1 MKIKKLSI
9 AALFFS
15 ALLSYGQQDTLSKEK
30 KIEEV
35 IMVGTRVAPRTS
47 IDTPLPIDAIDSQI
61 ISSSGQPT
69 IDKALQYKIP
79 SFNSTSAAVQ
89 DATSLLDPFEI
100 RNMGASRTLVLI
112 NGKRK
117 NTSSLMFIQNTIGK
131 GETGADLSAIPN
143 IAIKKVEILRDGASA
158 QYGSD
163 AIAGVMNVI
172 LKDKVAFSEIQS
184 SLGLYGKGDGFDQN
198 ISAITGATFK
208 NGGFLTI
215 ASSLQNNNYAQR
227 SGKVNTKWEAAT
239 FGVTEAEVAA
249 YLAKYPDA
257 KNKNVLPKKTSMN
270 ILLNTSIPISEYAK
284 IYANAYYVAKKVN
297 SFANH
302 RTPYWKAD
310 PNHLL
315 HTDDATYS
323 GFTPTFE
330 GDLADYGATIG
341 LEKRTSGDWKLD
353 VSGTLGGNKIL
364 YTVRNTYNES
374 LGADSPIN
382 FKPGGYRFNHIV
394 GNLDLS
400 KRFSDFFSF
409 AIGTEVRKEEYEIY
423 AGDESSYINGGAIS
437 FPGTDKKNA
446 GIFSRYN
453 LGGYVDTSFDFTESS
468 LLNATARYENYSD
481 FGDAF
486 VWKLSFRQKVLGDK
500 LIFRTSASTGFK
512 APSLHQLNLGINQS
526 SFSGGTIKIQ
536 GLFANG
542 SKEARAFGVPALQ
555 PEKSLNITAGFGV
568 QPTKNFSATLDFYNI
583 KVNDRVLLSSN
594 IPIVGKMATITPGVT
609 SASFFI
615 NGVDTSTYG
624 FDLVAN
630 LKNLSLGAG
639 KFGVNFAGN
648 INKSKIKKETETI
661 KNIKEYIKA
670 NTIDA
675 QYPTGVDIVPFNRI
689 EEAIATTSRP
699 SYKAVLGFDYTLG
712 KIQVYLN
719 NTLFGKSTWA
729 NDGLNGSGAAWNIAG
744 ESSLASLEYK
754 PRVVTDLNFV
764 YNLNKNNS
772 INLNVSNLFNVL
784 PKWKLINVSA
794 ADAAVDGEVYN
805 TLTFN
810 GRYPQSSYDSQH
822 FSIFGTQFMIGY
834 NVKF

>member
-1 MKIKKLSI
+1 MKKKSISVAFFLGLSVC
-9 AALFFS
+9 A
-15 ALLSYGQQDTLSKEK
+15 YGQQDTLSKEK

-35 IMVGTRVAPRTS
+35 VMVGTRVAPRTS
-47 IDTPLPIDAIDSQI
+47 VNTPLPIDAIDSQI
-61 ISSSGQPT
+61 LQSSGQPT
-69 IDKALQYKIP
+69 MDKALQYRIP

-100 RNMGASRTLVLI
+100 RNMGASRTLVLV

-172 LKDKVAFSEIQS
+172 LKDKIAFSEVQS
-184 SLGLYGKGDGFDQN
+184 SLSLFGKGDGFGQN
-198 ISAITGATFK
+198 ISAITGTTFG
-208 NGGFLTI
+208 NGGFFTI
-215 ASSLQNNNYAQR
+215 AGGMQNNDYAQR
-227 SGKVNTKWEAAT
+227 SGKVNTEWEAAT
-239 FGVTEAEVAA
+239 FGVSETEVAA

-257 KNKNVLPKKTSMN
+257 NNKNVLPKKTSMN
-270 ILLNTSIPISEYAK
+270 ILINSSIPLSESAK
-284 IYANAYYVAKKVN
+284 IYANASYVAKKVN
-297 SFANH
+297 SYANH
-302 RTPYWKAD
+302 RTPYWKTD
-310 PNHLL
+310 PDYLL
-315 HTDDATYS
+315 HKDDATYV
-323 GFTPTFE
+323 GFTPTLE
-330 GDLADYGATIG
+330 GDLTDYGATVG
-341 LEKRTSGDWKLD
+341 FEKRTSGDWKLD
-353 VSGTLGGNKIL
+353 VSGTTGGNKIL

-382 FKPGGYRFNHIV
+382 FKPGGYRFNHVV
-394 GNLDLS
+394 GNVDLS

-409 AIGTEVRKEEYEIY
+409 AVGTEVRKEEFEIY
-423 AGDESSYINGGAIS
+423 AGDEASYINGGAIS
-437 FPGTDKKNA
+437 FPGMDKKNA

-453 LGGYVDTSFDFTESS
+453 LGGYIDTSFDFTESS

-486 VWKLSFRQKVLGDK
+486 VWKLSFRQKLSGDK
-500 LIFRTSASTGFK
+500 LVFRTSASTGFK
-512 APSLHQLNLGINQS
+512 APSLHQLNLAINQS
-526 SFSGGTIKIQ
+526 SFSGGTIQIQ

-542 SKEARAFGVPALQ
+542 GKQARAFGVPNLQ
-555 PEKSLNITAGFGV
+555 PEKSLNITAGFGF
-568 QPTKNFSATLDFYNI
+568 QPTKNFTATLDYYNI
-583 KVNDRVLLSSN
+583 SVKDRVLLSSN
-594 IPIVGKMATITPGVT
+594 MPIVGKMADITPGVT

-630 LKNLSLGAG
+630 FKNLNIGSG
-639 KFGVNFAGN
+639 KFGINFAGN
-648 INKSKIKKETETI
+648 INKSKITGETETV
-661 KNIKEYIKA
+661 KKVKDYIKA

-675 QYPTGVDIVPFNRI
+675 QYPNGVDIVPFNRI

-699 SYKAVLGFDYTLG
+699 AYKAVLGFDYSLG
-712 KIQVYLN
+712 KAQVYIN
-719 NTLFGKSTWA
+719 NTLFGKATWA
-729 NDGLNGSGAAWNIAG
+729 NDGLNGSGAAWNVAG
-744 ESSLASLEYK
+744 ESNLASLEYQ

-764 YNLNKNNS
+764 YNINKNNS
-772 INLNVSNLFNVL
+772 LNFNVSNLFNVL

-794 ADAAVDGEVYN
+794 ADAAVDGSVYN
-805 TLTFN
+805 TITFN
-810 GRYPQSSYDSQH
+810 GRYPQSAYDSQH
-822 FSIFGTQFMIGY
+822 FSIFGTQFTVGY